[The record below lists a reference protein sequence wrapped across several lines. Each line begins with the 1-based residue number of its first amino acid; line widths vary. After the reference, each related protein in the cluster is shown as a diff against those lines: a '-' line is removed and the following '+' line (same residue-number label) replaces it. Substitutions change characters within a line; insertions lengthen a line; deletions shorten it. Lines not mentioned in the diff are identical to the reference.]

1 MEVQIKDNKI
11 YAPLKDKWLV
21 VKPEEEV
28 RQRYICRLVDSYGYN
43 PKQMDQELKVTNSHR
58 GQGSARA
65 DIVIWK
71 SAQEKNDNKSAF
83 IIVECKAE
91 SVTIR
96 KEDYYQ
102 GYNYA
107 AWAGADFFVT
117 TNLKETRIFKV
128 VKGELPKKLEEIVDI
143 PTADMANNEKKVKE
157 LLNQTKAFTRDE
169 FSRLLY
175 KCHNIIR
182 NNDKLSPEAAFD
194 EISKILF
201 IKIRYERDNTGT
213 QIFSKDS
220 FLKAK
225 ASYNSYKSKD
235 APEFYQ
241 FLFEKTKEDF
251 SKDNLFEPNETIRI
265 RETSFEKIVEEL
277 QIYNLSTTSD
287 DVKGIAF
294 EKFLGRTFRGELGQF
309 FTPRTIVEFMVAALD
324 PQEGEYVC
332 DPCCGSGGFLIRAFE
347 YVREQIERELE
358 AGWCG
363 RQSFL
368 FQPCLVF
375 LHQCC
380 LNLVYIYILLLPEFH
395 KAVRCGLIGFRR
407 PCLSFPLHL
416 VNKIFHKNGKP

>member
-28 RQRYICRLVDSYGYN
+28 RQRYICRLVDRYGYN

-201 IKIRYERDNTGT
+201 IKFAMNVIILALR
-213 QIFSKDS
+213 FSRKML
-220 FLKAK
+220 FLKRK
-225 ASYNSYKSKD
+225 QVIIPTNQKM
-235 APEFYQ
+235 
-241 FLFEKTKEDF
+241 L
-251 SKDNLFEPNETIRI
+251 
-265 RETSFEKIVEEL
+265 
-277 QIYNLSTTSD
+277 
-287 DVKGIAF
+287 
-294 EKFLGRTFRGELGQF
+294 
-309 FTPRTIVEFMVAALD
+309 
-324 PQEGEYVC
+324 
-332 DPCCGSGGFLIRAFE
+332 
-347 YVREQIERELE
+347 
-358 AGWCG
+358 
-363 RQSFL
+363 QSFINS
-368 FQPCLVF
+368 CL
-375 LHQCC
+375 
-380 LNLVYIYILLLPEFH
+380 
-395 KAVRCGLIGFRR
+395 RR
-407 PCLSFPLHL
+407 PRRIFRKTICLSQTRLSVF
-416 VNKIFHKNGKP
+416 VKPVLKRL